1 MSSMNP
7 PLPKPETPTYPG
19 DSTLVR
25 IAPAGQ
31 PTQTAIFIRDSTGAI
46 TSFGRNPGISG
57 RFEGID
63 YQEDVLVV
71 VILLRVRTPKEPAYY
86 QLWLNLQDQRT
97 STALFVDLAVQT
109 HLTFQF
115 FGTGGR
121 TMTACV
127 MNNPFREFARNVLN
141 KLQQYKRWTPEKYLE
156 AEQALRSRFTTS
168 ASLWNSLGKPAS
180 TVPLI
185 HPSKP
190 LPSS

>member
-1 MSSMNP
+1 MNP

-19 DSTLVR
+19 DSILVR
-25 IAPAGQ
+25 IAPTGQ
-31 PTQTAIFIRDSTGAI
+31 PTQTAIFIRDSTGTI

-57 RFEGID
+57 RFEGMD
-63 YQEDVLVV
+63 YHKQVLVV
-71 VILLRVRTPKEPAYY
+71 IILLKVRTPKDPAYY

-127 MNNPFREFARNVLN
+127 MNNPFRDFARNVLN
-141 KLQQYKRWTPEKYLE
+141 KLQQYEQWTAEQYLE
-156 AEQALRSRFTTS
+156 AEQALRSQFSTS
-168 ASLWNSLGKPAS
+168 AILWNSLGQLTQTP
-180 TVPLI
+180 PLI

-190 LPSS
+190 LPSP